1 MVVVTMCVTRDGV
14 TRYRLNGGALLK
26 QSTVL
31 PWIVSGLGL
40 VVLSINGGK
49 KAKIFFFPQFFVKN
63 TLRGEENL
71 KTKTLY

>member
-1 MVVVTMCVTRDGV
+1 
-14 TRYRLNGGALLK
+14 
-26 QSTVL
+26 
-31 PWIVSGLGL
+31 VSGLGL

-71 KTKTLY
+71 KTFSRAAEKN